1 MNLPNV
7 VGPIEIHKPNK
18 SLYIVRFLADR
29 LYLVSF
35 AQTNPFYVL
44 DLNKSAVPYAVGE
57 LGIPAKL
64 SSSAARKSR
73 QLRAYPLSFWFPKQR

>member
-1 MNLPNV
+1 MTLPKV
-7 VGPIEIHKPNK
+7 VRPIEIHKPNE

-35 AQTNPFYVL
+35 AQTNSLYVL
-44 DLNKSAVPYAVGE
+44 DLNKSAVPYVVGE
-57 LGIPAKL
+57 LDIPAKL
-64 SSSAARKSR
+64 SPIAAQKSG

>member
-1 MNLPNV
+1 MTLPNV
-7 VGPIEIHKPNK
+7 VRPIEIHKPNK